1 MSDYM
6 TLDRALDL
14 ALGTDRQVESYWGWA
29 AQVLGNSSDP
39 RALGALV
46 AMLNDQEPHYH
57 VYNEVVVG
65 LYRQG
70 ERGVEAALRG
80 GASSR
85 SDKHRLWFEVGISEW
100 WVEGADVD
108 AILWSHAADPSLAGF
123 IEDLRSRL
131 WLPPRVQDAV
141 VPQRAGTA
149 LAVDHS
155 PDWDAVLAR
164 SRSTSAQARSSAVS
178 LLEQLAPTHDRAFH
192 RLVQLMMERDLYVM
206 GLAAEALLHLGPP
219 GLAAVLKAYASCEEE
234 AFEERLWMP
243 IQDSVPGDLRA
254 ALVHQ
259 RDRSPDPEVREA
271 ARDVM
276 ELVAHMLTTPELEES
291 ARPAIEGAPHRDS

>member
-1 MSDYM
+1 MNQLMDVD
-6 TLDRALDL
+6 TALQL
-14 ALGTDRQVESYWGWA
+14 ATQTSRDVDHYWGWA
-29 AQVLGNSSDP
+29 AYTLGTSGDP
-39 RALGALV
+39 RALPALV
-46 AMLNDQEPHYH
+46 AMLNDQEPEYW
-57 VYNEVVVG
+57 VYNEVLVG

-70 ERGVEAALRG
+70 EVGVEAALRG
-80 GASSR
+80 GAASR
-85 SDKHRLWFEVGISEW
+85 SEKHRLWFEVGVSEW

-108 AILWSHAADPSLAGF
+108 AILWRHAADPSLSSF

-131 WLPPRVQDAV
+131 WLLPRVQDAV
-141 VPQRAGTA
+141 VPQRTGAT

-164 SRSTSAQARSSAVS
+164 SRSTSAQARSSAVP

-276 ELVAHMLTTPELEES
+276 DLVAHMFTTPELEES
-291 ARPAIEGAPHRDS
+291 ARPVIEGAPHRDS